1 MSSNYTNQVETV
13 VIDSN
18 RYKELGFNTPEEMER
33 VYRINQ
39 QREINRIETI
49 HSRLSVHEVLGFN
62 TPEEMEHAY
71 GNIGNP
77 IHQRSTRIV
86 EPQVER
92 VLIDVNRYQEL
103 GFETPEE
110 MERVYRNGEN

>member
-62 TPEEMEHAY
+62 TPEEME
-71 GNIGNP
+71 
-77 IHQRSTRIV
+77 
-86 EPQVER
+86 
-92 VLIDVNRYQEL
+92 
-103 GFETPEE
+103 
-110 MERVYRNGEN
+110 RVYRNGEN